1 MLIFLYLCSLKT
13 APFRIR
19 FRLIML
25 ALISWVVP
33 YDLIYSLLNQQ
44 NLVFISSEISEFNGA
59 IKQSIASTV
68 PDQPFT
74 SFKTIFMLL
83 IVIGFVLFLHDL
95 VSLKRQLKNYFLKS
109 SVYKTINSTEVYQVL
124 DNDNVFT
131 VGTIKP
137 KIFIGDKHIGSESL
151 PSIIQHE
158 LQHIKN
164 NDQIW
169 LLIITFIQ
177 KIFWWNPIVLI
188 LSKQARNNIE
198 LSCDEM
204 CKQQSLNN
212 SYQKDLAQ
220 ILLNQHKASGP
231 LTSTFFGKSK
241 LNIYRI
247 KQLTKEFNMKKH
259 HKAMVF
265 LAIVTPFLLMP
276 LVGTSSGSAGT
287 PVYDEKGEKINLN
300 ENQIDL
306 EYSITLKATAKD
318 TRKIESRIVIDYGE
332 EVSYGKESD
341 IFSSSKLQPTK
352 PTNFIFAIT
361 VNKIDENSVMV
372 NATVTFNNHGEKV
385 ESKPSIWVENGKQA
399 SLIVNGEDYE
409 IELIVKPTF

>member
-1 MLIFLYLCSLKT
+1 MYQYFAFNLIFSLLIFLYLCSLKT

-33 YDLIYSLLNQQ
+33 YDLIYNLLNQQ

-59 IKQSIASTV
+59 IKQSIVSTA

-83 IVIGFVLFLHDL
+83 IVIGFVLFLRDM

-204 CKQQSLNN
+204 CN
-212 SYQKDLAQ
+212 
-220 ILLNQHKASGP
+220 
-231 LTSTFFGKSK
+231 
-241 LNIYRI
+241 
-247 KQLTKEFNMKKH
+247 
-259 HKAMVF
+259 
-265 LAIVTPFLLMP
+265 LM
-276 LVGTSSGSAGT
+276 
-287 PVYDEKGEKINLN
+287 
-300 ENQIDL
+300 
-306 EYSITLKATAKD
+306 
-318 TRKIESRIVIDYGE
+318 
-332 EVSYGKESD
+332 
-341 IFSSSKLQPTK
+341 
-352 PTNFIFAIT
+352 
-361 VNKIDENSVMV
+361 
-372 NATVTFNNHGEKV
+372 
-385 ESKPSIWVENGKQA
+385 
-399 SLIVNGEDYE
+399 
-409 IELIVKPTF
+409 